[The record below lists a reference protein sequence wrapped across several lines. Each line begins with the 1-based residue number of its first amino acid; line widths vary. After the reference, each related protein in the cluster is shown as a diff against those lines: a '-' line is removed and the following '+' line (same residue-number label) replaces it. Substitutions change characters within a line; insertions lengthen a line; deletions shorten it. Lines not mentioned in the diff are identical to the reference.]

1 MRYSILLPCSLGVL
15 VGLSTAFP
23 IAETQA
29 KGQFIGTDEIKDG
42 MKGYGLTVFKGTKP
56 ERFDV
61 EVIGVLNNFLP
72 SQSLILVKTPHPRLD
87 ITKNVQGMSG
97 SPIFLDGRVAGAY
110 AYSWSSFPVEPVAG
124 ITPIAPM
131 LHELRR
137 QTGPGFFPL
146 EPLAKARA
154 APDRKRPAK
163 TITSFEG
170 DVGGYDLRAHIDQLK
185 SRLALSGQA
194 GRGQATRVAT
204 PISISGLTPHAFESA
219 RQIFEPL
226 GLSPEQGGGGGSSAV
241 IAGDV
246 PLHYENGGA
255 LGVQL
260 ARGDVSFMGLGTT
273 TFAEGHRAAGFGHPM
288 MGGGDVALPA
298 CIGRVHWIYASA
310 SHSSKIGEAAR
321 PLGALVQD
329 RQSAVVVDES
339 KTAPTIPMKIRIA
352 GINESPK
359 NEWNVELAEDK
370 LMTGGLSA
378 AVIAAAIES
387 TIGERR
393 DMTWSLKYDV
403 YVRGHSKVTLEDIGI
418 SQGNQYAQAPYWS
431 FRSQL
436 VRLLGAALNNPWE
449 EVHVERIDAVLSVT
463 RSADVDI
470 VKGVELVDAVVE
482 PGGTARVRVRLQ
494 PLYGPETV
502 RVFEAKIP
510 TELAGRD
517 VDIEIVPGYALGA
530 DNAQPENLD
539 ELLAAMSKRV
549 APPKTAVVQIALPGA
564 AVAMHGHVSKR
575 VPPFAIDAMR
585 PTSSDRQP
593 STLTQ
598 YERTIVSTDRY
609 LSESVRTRVKVRALP
624 SASP

>member
-1 MRYSILLPCSLGVL
+1 MRHGIWLAGVA
-15 VGLSTAFP
+15 GAIFALSTAFP

-29 KGQFIGTDEIKDG
+29 KGQFIGTEEIKNG
-42 MKGYGLTVFKGTKP
+42 MKGYGLTVFQGTKP

-72 SQSLILVKTPHPRLD
+72 SQALILVKTPHPRLD

-110 AYSWSSFPVEPVAG
+110 AYSWNSFPVEPVAG

-131 LHELRR
+131 LHELHRL
-137 QTGPGFFPL
+137 TGPRFFPL
-146 EPLAKARA
+146 EPLEKSASTEH
-154 APDRKRPAK
+154 KRPKK
-163 TITSFEG
+163 TTTSFEG
-170 DVGGYDLRAHIDQLK
+170 EVGGYDLQAHIDQLK
-185 SRLALSGQA
+185 LRLSLSA
-194 GRGQATRVAT
+194 RGQATRVAT
-204 PISISGLTPHAFESA
+204 PVSISGLTPRAFEAA

-226 GLSPEQGGGGGSSAV
+226 GLVPEQGGGGGTGAV
-241 IAGDV
+241 VGSDV

-255 LGVQL
+255 LGVQM

-273 TFAEGHRAAGFGHPM
+273 TYVEGNRAAGFGHPM

-310 SHSSKIGEAAR
+310 YHSSKIGEAAR
-321 PLGALVQD
+321 PVGALVQD
-329 RQSAVVVDES
+329 RQSAVVVDET
-339 KTAPTIPMKIRIA
+339 KTAPVVPMRIRIA

-370 LMTGGLSA
+370 LMTGGLA
-378 AVIAAAIES
+378 ASVVASVVEA
-387 TIGERR
+387 TVGERR
-393 DMTWSLKYDV
+393 DVTWSLKYDV
-403 YVRGHSKVTLEDIGI
+403 QVRGHGKVTIEDIGI
-418 SQGNQYAQAPYWS
+418 SQGNQYAQAMYWS

-436 VRLLGAALNNPWE
+436 VRLIGAALNNPWE
-449 EVHVERIDAVLSVT
+449 EVHIERIDAVLSLKRT
-463 RSADVDI
+463 ADVDI
-470 VKGVELVDAVVE
+470 VKGVDVIDPIVE

-494 PLYGPETV
+494 PLYGPETF

-517 VDIEIVPGYALGA
+517 VDIEIIPGYALGA

-539 ELLAAMSKRV
+539 DLLAAMSKRV
-549 APPKTAVVQIALPGA
+549 APPRTAVIQVALPGS

-575 VPPFAIDAMR
+575 VPAFAIDTMR

-598 YERTIVSTDRY
+598 YERTIVPTDRY